1 MPVDLAGFI
10 TFLKEHAMEH
20 GFHVHDERHF
30 LETYSLRQSWEI
42 DLHPESACNGPLD
55 LNLAFHIEPRVLLA
69 AEDAGVEDAE
79 LPDDEFPVPLLFNWR
94 LPALDNPPDLVMLA
108 TELAGI
114 GGVNVPI
121 EVSGVDSFGPLSAG
135 PLRELS
141 LTGTVTIPIAKLM
154 YDPDSLCEMLDRARE
169 VSNFLV
175 EVVDG
180 WGPLPP
186 EPEIQP
192 MQ

>member
-121 EVSGVDSFGPLSAG
+121 EVSGVDSFAPLSAQ

-169 VSNFLV
+169 VSEFLV

>member
-121 EVSGVDSFGPLSAG
+121 EVSGVDSFAPLSEK

-169 VSNFLV
+169 VSDFLV

>member
-42 DLHPESACNGPLD
+42 DLHPESACDGPLD

-69 AEDAGVEDAE
+69 AEDAGVDEPGFGED
-79 LPDDEFPVPLLFNWR
+79 DFPVPMLFTWR
-94 LPALDNPPDLVMLA
+94 LPALGNPPDLVMLA
-108 TELAGI
+108 TELSGI
-114 GGVNVPI
+114 GGINVPI
-121 EVSGVDSFGPLSAG
+121 EVSGVDYFGPLSTE

-141 LTGTVTIPIAKLM
+141 LTGTINIPIARLM
-154 YDPDSLCEMLDRARE
+154 YDPDSMCEMLDKAHD
-169 VSNFLV
+169 VSNHLV
-175 EVVDG
+175 DAVETWD
-180 WGPLPP
+180 PIPMPP
-186 EPEIQP
+186 EGEV
-192 MQ
+192 

>member
-69 AEDAGVEDAE
+69 AEDAGVEEPDF
-79 LPDDEFPVPLLFNWR
+79 PDDEFPVPMLFNWR
-94 LPALDNPPDLVMLA
+94 LPALENPPDLVMLA

-121 EVSGVDSFGPLSAG
+121 EVSGVDSFAPLSSA

-141 LTGTVTIPIAKLM
+141 LTGTVSIPIARLM

-169 VSNFLV
+169 VSEYLV
-175 EVVDG
+175 DMVDG
-180 WGPLPP
+180 WGPIPLP
-186 EPEIQP
+186 EYED
-192 MQ
+192 

>member
-69 AEDAGVEDAE
+69 AEDAGVEEAE
-79 LPDDEFPVPLLFNWR
+79 LPDDGFPVPLLFNWR

-121 EVSGVDSFGPLSAG
+121 EVSGVDSFGPLSAT

-175 EVVDG
+175 EVVDE

-192 MQ
+192 LQ

>member
-121 EVSGVDSFGPLSAG
+121 EVSGVDSFAPLSAQ

-169 VSNFLV
+169 VSEFLV

-186 EPEIQP
+186 ESEIQP